1 MCSGLRNQTD
11 ATMNLRSYYQKMREV
26 EASFTHPF
34 VVLVSHATSDGGKEG
49 LLTEVPKELAAKMI
63 ADGRAHAASDD
74 AAREFH
80 EKKAEAK
87 RAADSEAAANR
98 MQVTLVPT
106 AELMKAKRLT
116 KE

>member
-1 MCSGLRNQTD
+1 
-11 ATMNLRSYYQKMREV
+11 MNLKTYYQKMREV
-26 EASFTHPF
+26 EASINHPF
-34 VVLVSHATSDGGKEG
+34 VVLVSHVTSDGGKEG

-63 ADGRAHAASDD
+63 ADGRAHAANDD
-74 AAREFH
+74 VARDFH

-87 RAADSEAAANR
+87 RVADSEAAANR

-106 AELMKAKRLT
+106 ADLMKAKRVT

>member
-1 MCSGLRNQTD
+1 
-11 ATMNLRSYYQKMREV
+11 MNLKTYYQKIRDV
-26 EASFTHPF
+26 EASFNVPF

-63 ADGRAHAASDD
+63 ADGRAHAATDD
-74 AAREFH
+74 VAREFH
-80 EKKAEAK
+80 DKKAEAK
-87 RAADSEAAANR
+87 RAADSEAAANK

-106 AELMKAKRLT
+106 DLMKAKRLT

>member
-1 MCSGLRNQTD
+1 
-11 ATMNLRSYYQKMREV
+11 MNLKSYYQKIREV
-26 EASFTHPF
+26 EGSLSHPF

-63 ADGRAHAASDD
+63 ADGRAHAANDD
-74 AAREFH
+74 VAQEFH

-87 RAADSEAAANR
+87 RVADSEAAANR
-98 MQVTLVPT
+98 MQVTLVST
-106 AELMKAKRLT
+106 ADLIKAKRVI